1 MKARH
6 IYTAML
12 AVAMTMGMT
21 ACGNDNDEAY
31 DPGLNVPA
39 AEERTA
45 IATDANEDVKVGV
58 GETATI
64 NITDGNGDYKVVAE
78 NPELVTAELSGTTI
92 TLKGME
98 KGITGVMIS
107 DAKGNYKHV
116 TVKCMYFTMTLN
128 KNEVTV
134 GMKLGHTDGIAKVT
148 VTGGNGNYTAA
159 VANEDI
165 AKASVSGDVITI
177 QGKKS
182 GETTVTI
189 TDMMGLTQTV
199 KVKVETT
206 TIPFTEDEKAEV
218 LALTDNKMV
227 FNDTE
232 ALYVKYGGVYTVAEA
247 DGMVTMESYYSWYHM
262 YGMVMKFKGDLSV
275 GKKAEGTFNDNNR
288 YQGTLSLDNV
298 EYEILKNDGKRV
310 WGICSAI
317 KNDYLYTGYFCMP
330 LE

>member
-1 MKARH
+1 MKARY

-12 AVAMTMGMT
+12 AMSMMMGMT
-21 ACGNDNDEAY
+21 ACGDDDDEVY

-45 IATDANEDVKVGV
+45 IATDAKDEVQVGV

-64 NITDGNGDYKVVAE
+64 NITDGNGSYKVVAE
-78 NPELVTAELSGTTI
+78 NPELVKAEISGNAI
-92 TLKGME
+92 TLTGVE

-107 DAKGNYKHV
+107 DAKGNYKHIG
-116 TVKCMYFTMTLN
+116 VKCMYKTMTLD
-128 KNEVTV
+128 KNEVAV
-134 GMKLGHTDGIAKVT
+134 GMKLGHTDGIGTVT
-148 VTGGNGNYTAA
+148 VTGGNGNYTAES
-159 VANEDI
+159 ANEDV
-165 AKASVSGDVITI
+165 ATTSVKGDVITI

-206 TIPFTEDEKAEV
+206 TVPFTEEEKAEV

-227 FNDTE
+227 FNGKE
-232 ALYVKYGGVYTVAEA
+232 ALYVQYGGKYTVTEA
-247 DGMVTMESYYSWYHM
+247 NGFVTMDSYYTWYQN

-288 YQGTLSLDNV
+288 YQGTVSLDNV
-298 EYEILKNDGKRV
+298 DYEILKNDGSRV
-310 WGICSAI
+310 WGICSVI

-330 LE
+330 LK